1 VYQTPQPIWNEI
13 AATQELRTPLWRA
26 MFRLSPEE
34 LSGSMESL
42 EANLESKGADV
53 RVTRAYLLVAP
64 LLAENLAISRYIE
77 ASGRDSLRSSMPE
90 IETVNE
96 ATILASQEF
105 SLKPSQQA
113 KLQELLR
120 ADLTTPPSAPAS
132 APPTA

>member
-1 VYQTPQPIWNEI
+1 MYQAPQPIWNEI
-13 AATQELRTPLWRA
+13 AKTQELRTPLWRSLFA
-26 MFRLSPEE
+26 AKDLPAAIEP
-34 LSGSMESL
+34 L
-42 EANLESKGADV
+42 EAQLEQRGADT

-77 ASGRDSLRSSMPE
+77 QTGRASLRSSMPE

-105 SLKPSQQA
+105 NLKPSQQA
-113 KLQELLR
+113 KLQQLLQ

-132 APPTA
+132 AKPTP